1 MTATAPVEPQRPPDR
16 NQAFRTLDALRRH
29 APLIVALAG
38 LGAVAAALFGGL
50 QAEGY
55 KASTLILF
63 TSSSAEVQILG
74 GPSGP
79 SSAASAERNVANS
92 AALLQSARVARA
104 AAGRLGRPD
113 DADEIAEAVDARAR
127 EDADVV
133 EVTAE
138 ADSPGGAVRLA
149 NSYARAF
156 RTLQVNAQADAAGEA
171 ADVLEKRLS
180 DLSAAAAAGIEG
192 QSLASRIAELRALE
206 QVGTGSPRI
215 IEAADS
221 GEVSKQGGGSTTL
234 ILGGVVAGLALGLGV
249 ALVRQQTDRRLR
261 WSSDLE
267 QAFGSPVLAEIPR
280 SRALRRNVAFANLE
294 AADSEAFRILAAK
307 AGYADLLV
315 TAATDGVG
323 TSTIAWYLACASAAS
338 GRRTILVEADL
349 RRPELAQRFGLDD
362 SQGFAQVMAGEVEPN
377 DAVQPV
383 LVETQG
389 GQEQPRT
396 VMVLPS
402 GPGAENPAT
411 LALSERLTE
420 VLKSLQ
426 DQYDAIIVDSP
437 PITQVADAIPLA
449 KEAEGVLIVARLT
462 TTTGPDAEALS
473 SQLSHLDVPVRGV
486 VANGGRRRRSYGYGE
501 VTAVRRSRG

>member
-1 MTATAPVEPQRPPDR
+1 
-16 NQAFRTLDALRRH
+16 LDALRRH

-50 QAEGY
+50 RAEGY

-63 TSSSAEVQILG
+63 SSSSAEVQILG
-74 GPSGP
+74 EPSGP

-192 QSLASRIAELRALE
+192 QSLGSRIAELRALE

-215 IEAADS
+215 IEAAER

-249 ALVRQQTDRRLR
+249 ALVRQQADRRLR

-280 SRALRRNVAFANLE
+280 SRALRRNVAFANLK

-307 AGYADLLV
+307 AGYADRGDGVHSLLV

-362 SQGFAQVMAGEVEPN
+362 SQGLAQVMAGEVEPN
-377 DAVQPV
+377 DAVQRV

-396 VMVLPS
+396 VTVLPS

-420 VLKSLQ
+420 VLKSLG

-473 SQLSHLDVPVRGV
+473 SQLSYLDVPVRGV